1 VVTGER
7 KAPAVK
13 NGKLRKK
20 KGKKKKGAD
29 RWGQCAVKG
38 RERTAAGA
46 RVVKA
51 ERAKCWAGPRAVA
64 GRCGKGAAGPS
75 EQAARCSCGQAAG
88 TGRRSRPA
96 REKEKEKGLGW
107 FGWAKMEEDE
117 FFKVKS
123 FSKSISSIS
132 QI

>member
-1 VVTGER
+1 MGLER
-7 KAPAVK
+7 SE
-13 NGKLRKK
+13 
-20 KGKKKKGAD
+20 
-29 RWGQCAVKG
+29 
-38 RERTAAGA
+38 RERE
-46 RVVKA
+46 RVSDAVA
-51 ERAKCWAGPRAVA
+51 LGDEGRAVGRASGRLAACCGKSRA
-64 GRCGKGAAGPS
+64 GRGAKLGH
-75 EQAARCSCGQAAG
+75 ARCSCGQAAR

-117 FFKVKS
+117 FFNVKS

>member
-1 VVTGER
+1 VGPECS
-7 KAPAVK
+7 K
-13 NGKLRKK
+13 
-20 KGKKKKGAD
+20 
-29 RWGQCAVKG
+29 
-38 RERTAAGA
+38 RERERASDAGEAKQAAAKQQLGRRVGARA

-51 ERAKCWAGPRAVA
+51 EQAKCWAGPRAIA

-75 EQAARCSCGQAAG
+75 EQAAEWATRCSCGQAVG

>member
-1 VVTGER
+1 MKVER
-7 KAPAVK
+7 WAE
-13 NGKLRKK
+13 L
-20 KGKKKKGAD
+20 
-29 RWGQCAVKG
+29 
-38 RERTAAGA
+38 AGA
-46 RVVKA
+46 
-51 ERAKCWAGPRAVA
+51 WPRAVGKAEQARAPNWATCGA

-75 EQAARCSCGQAAG
+75 KQAARCSCGKAAG

-96 REKEKEKGLGW
+96 REEEKEKGLGW
-107 FGWAKMEEDE
+107 FGWGKMEEDE

>member
-1 VVTGER
+1 VRSEGER
-7 KAPAVK
+7 E
-13 NGKLRKK
+13 G
-20 KGKKKKGAD
+20 
-29 RWGQCAVKG
+29 
-38 RERTAAGA
+38 
-46 RVVKA
+46 
-51 ERAKCWAGPRAVA
+51 
-64 GRCGKGAAGPS
+64 
-75 EQAARCSCGQAAG
+75 
-88 TGRRSRPA
+88 GRRRAGGEGRASQVLGWATRGSRPV

>member
-1 VVTGER
+1 M
-7 KAPAVK
+7 
-13 NGKLRKK
+13 
-20 KGKKKKGAD
+20 
-29 RWGQCAVKG
+29 
-38 RERTAAGA
+38 
-46 RVVKA
+46 KA
-51 ERAKCWAGPRAVA
+51 ERWAELAGAWPRAAGKAEQAEEPNWATRGA
-64 GRCGKGAAGPS
+64 GRCGKGATGPS
-75 EQAARCSCGQAAG
+75 EQAAWCSCGQAAG